1 MRLLPA
7 REQQT
12 QDHGIVS
19 REPQPAR
26 LPLPDTDYDAV
37 STAHLRII
45 RQSRDRRTL
54 KMATQGC
61 TWRIGEGKAK

>member
-45 RQSRDRRTL
+45 RQSREPEDIEDGNAGMHVAYRR
-54 KMATQGC
+54 
-61 TWRIGEGKAK
+61 R